1 MDNIVCLSKVAEIDI
16 SSVDKKIKE
25 NEQRVK
31 LCNFTDIYYNWAI
44 DKSKTD
50 DLMDSTASNKNIER
64 FTLKKGQVAITKDS
78 ETRDDIGMSAYIA
91 DDLEQTVLGYHC
103 ALITPDETKLNGKYL
118 NAFLSSNIGRK
129 YFANQASGSGQR
141 YTLTKNAIGN
151 VKIHLP
157 DIKTQERIGN
167 IFSNIDRKINNN
179 KTISQQLEAMEKT
192 IYDYWFLQFEFPN
205 EEGKPYKSSGG
216 KMVWNEELQ
225 REIPKGWE
233 VGNIASL
240 IDSKRNGDW
249 GKENIQGNYVL
260 PVSCI
265 RGADLDFVNGKSLST
280 PPTRFILEKN
290 SSKLL
295 KPYDLIVEIS
305 GGSPTQSTGRIAGI
319 SSYLFSRFNNGI
331 VCSNFCKAITLKD
344 KVNYYYFL
352 QTWKTLFEND
362 VMFNW
367 EGKTSGIKNLM
378 FDSFVKNTKIVI
390 PNKEQLSAFFDLCDD
405 IDNKIQN
412 LLKQNQEL
420 LSLRDFILPLL
431 MNGQVTIGEWLID
444 DKDDPNL

>member
-1 MDNIVCLSKVAEIDI
+1 
-16 SSVDKKIKE
+16 
-25 NEQRVK
+25 
-31 LCNFTDIYYNWAI
+31 
-44 DKSKTD
+44 
-50 DLMDSTASNKNIER
+50 
-64 FTLKKGQVAITKDS
+64 
-78 ETRDDIGMSAYIA
+78 MSAYIA

-431 MNGQVTIGEWLID
+431 MNGQVTIGE
-444 DKDDPNL
+444 

>member
-1 MDNIVCLSKVAEIDI
+1 MLKTRIGEIATKVGSGSTPKGGKNSYKGGNVALIRSQNVRDMYFDYNGLAYINDEQAQELDNVEVKSGDILFNITGDSIARCCIVPDDVLPARVNQHVAIIRIPTIDSHYLMYKMQFLKSYLLSI
-16 SSVDKKIKE
+16 SHGGSSR
-25 NEQRVK
+25 N
-31 LCNFTDIYYNWAI
+31 
-44 DKSKTD
+44 
-50 DLMDSTASNKNIER
+50 
-64 FTLKKGQVAITKDS
+64 AITKKGL
-78 ETRDDIGMSAYIA
+78 ENIEIKIPRDANNISRLLD
-91 DDLEQTVLGYHC
+91 
-103 ALITPDETKLNGKYL
+103 ALSDK
-118 NAFLSSNIGRK
+118 
-129 YFANQASGSGQR
+129 
-141 YTLTKNAIGN
+141 
-151 VKIHLP
+151 V
-157 DIKTQERIGN
+157 
-167 IFSNIDRKINNN
+167 INNN
-179 KTISQQLEAMEKT
+179 NIVKQLNLIAKT

-225 REIPKGWE
+225 REIPDGWE
-233 VGNIASL
+233 VGSISL
-240 IDSKRNGDW
+240 LINYKKNGDW
-249 GKENIQGNYVL
+249 GKENMQGNYVL

-265 RGADLDFVNGKSLST
+265 RGADLDFVNGKSLSS

-390 PNKEQLSAFFDLCDD
+390 PNKGQLSTFFDLCDG

-420 LSLRDFILPLL
+420 LSLRDFLLPLL
-431 MNGQVTIGEWLID
+431 MNGQVTVVE
-444 DKDDPNL
+444 

>member
-431 MNGQVTIGEWLID
+431 MNGQVTIGE
-444 DKDDPNL
+444 

>member
-1 MDNIVCLSKVAEIDI
+1 MLDALSDKV
-16 SSVDKKIKE
+16 
-25 NEQRVK
+25 
-31 LCNFTDIYYNWAI
+31 
-44 DKSKTD
+44 
-50 DLMDSTASNKNIER
+50 
-64 FTLKKGQVAITKDS
+64 
-78 ETRDDIGMSAYIA
+78 
-91 DDLEQTVLGYHC
+91 
-103 ALITPDETKLNGKYL
+103 
-118 NAFLSSNIGRK
+118 
-129 YFANQASGSGQR
+129 
-141 YTLTKNAIGN
+141 
-151 VKIHLP
+151 
-157 DIKTQERIGN
+157 
-167 IFSNIDRKINNN
+167 INNN
-179 KTISQQLEAMEKT
+179 NIVKQLNLIAKT

-225 REIPKGWE
+225 REIPDGWE
-233 VGNIASL
+233 VGSISL
-240 IDSKRNGDW
+240 LINYKKNGDW
-249 GKENIQGNYVL
+249 GKENMQGNYVL

-265 RGADLDFVNGKSLST
+265 RGADLDFVNGKSLSS

-390 PNKEQLSAFFDLCDD
+390 PNKGQLSTFFDLCDG

-420 LSLRDFILPLL
+420 LSLRDFLLPLL
-431 MNGQVTIGEWLID
+431 MNGQVTVVE
-444 DKDDPNL
+444 

>member
-1 MDNIVCLSKVAEIDI
+1 MKQIRLKDIAISQTGPFGSQLHEEDYVDKGTPIVTVEHLGDVEFTTQNLPMVSDEDKERLNKYILCEGDIVFSRVGSVDRSTYVKKEQEGWLFSGRCLRVRCDSELVNPRYLSFYFKLDQFKKMMFNLSVGATMPSLNTAIMDNILISLPTIDI
-16 SSVDKKIKE
+16 QNKIA
-25 NEQRVK
+25 V
-31 LCNFTDIYYNWAI
+31 
-44 DKSKTD
+44 
-50 DLMDSTASNKNIER
+50 
-64 FTLKKGQVAITKDS
+64 
-78 ETRDDIGMSAYIA
+78 
-91 DDLEQTVLGYHC
+91 
-103 ALITPDETKLNGKYL
+103 
-118 NAFLSSNIGRK
+118 FL
-129 YFANQASGSGQR
+129 
-141 YTLTKNAIGN
+141 
-151 VKIHLP
+151 
-157 DIKTQERIGN
+157 D
-167 IFSNIDRKINNN
+167 NIDEKVSNNN
-179 KTISQQLEAMEKT
+179 EIAQQLKAMAKT

-225 REIPKGWE
+225 REIPEGWE
-233 VGNIASL
+233 AGSISL
-240 IDSKRNGDW
+240 LINSKKNGDW
-249 GKENIQGNYVL
+249 GKESMQGNYVL

-265 RGADLDFVNGKSLST
+265 RGADLDFVNGKSLSS

-344 KVNYYYFL
+344 KVNYHYFL

-378 FDSFVKNTKIVI
+378 FDSFVKNTKIPI
-390 PNKEQLSAFFDLCDD
+390 PNKEQLSTFFDICDR

-420 LSLRDFILPLL
+420 LSLRDFLLPLL
-431 MNGQVTIGEWLID
+431 MNGQVTIGE
-444 DKDDPNL
+444 

>member
-1 MDNIVCLSKVAEIDI
+1 MIDMITTTLGEVGKVKMCKHILKEQTSNEGDIPFYKIGTFGGQPDSFINKELFEKYKEKFSYPKIGNTLISASGTIGRTVRYEGEEAYYQDSNIVWIDNDESKVLDDYLYYVYQKIRWVTTTGATITRLYNSNIESMEIKIPKDLNVQKQI
-16 SSVDKKIKE
+16 VDVLNPIEKKISLNNSICE
-25 NEQRVK
+25 K
-31 LCNFTDIYYNWAI
+31 L
-44 DKSKTD
+44 K
-50 DLMDSTASNKNIER
+50 L
-64 FTLKKGQVAITKDS
+64 
-78 ETRDDIGMSAYIA
+78 IA
-91 DDLEQTVLGYHC
+91 
-103 ALITPDETKLNGKYL
+103 
-118 NAFLSSNIGRK
+118 
-129 YFANQASGSGQR
+129 
-141 YTLTKNAIGN
+141 
-151 VKIHLP
+151 
-157 DIKTQERIGN
+157 
-167 IFSNIDRKINNN
+167 
-179 KTISQQLEAMEKT
+179 KT

-225 REIPKGWE
+225 RDIPEGWE
-233 VGNIASL
+233 VGNISSL
-240 IDSKRNGDW
+240 IDSKKNGDW
-249 GKENIQGNYVL
+249 GKENMQGNYVL

-295 KPYDLIVEIS
+295 KLYDFVIEIS

-344 KVNYYYFL
+344 KVSYYYFL
-352 QTWKTLFEND
+352 QTWTTLFEND

-390 PNKEQLSAFFDLCDD
+390 PNKQQLNTFFELCDG

-420 LSLRDFILPLL
+420 LSLRDFLLPLL
-431 MNGQVTIGEWLID
+431 MNGQVTIGE
-444 DKDDPNL
+444 